1 MWCLRSIVL
10 GLVLLSLSS
19 VTVAD
24 APAPTRLQIVT
35 ARSTATYHLI
45 HKMHKVDAVSKKV
58 EGKAV
63 LTDGKA
69 QVMVRI
75 PVDSFDSENVNRDA
89 HMKETVEAA
98 TYPTIELKAAG
109 PAVVPATFPS
119 TAKSSFKVQL
129 VFHGVKQL
137 FDVPVEL
144 TWTSATEVSATTTF
158 KISLDGFKIERPSL
172 MFMKVDDELVLDA
185 KLVFTP

>member
-1 MWCLRSIVL
+1 MRAIVFCS
-10 GLVLLSLSS
+10 VVALSS
-19 VTVAD
+19 LAHSD
-24 APAPTRLQIVT
+24 APAPTRLQVAT
-35 ARSTATYHLI
+35 TKSTATYHLI

-69 QVMVRI
+69 QVMIRI

-109 PAVVPATFPS
+109 PAIVPATFPANS
-119 TAKSSFKVQL
+119 KTTYKVQL

-137 FDVPVEL
+137 FEVPVEL
-144 TWTSATEVSATTTF
+144 NWTSATEVTASTSF
-158 KISLDGFKIERPSL
+158 KISLDGFKVERPSL
-172 MFMKVDDELVLDA
+172 MFIKVDDELVLDA